1 MSSGSKY
8 QFELNKIVDTS
19 NNKMEDKTMLPE
31 FRTVP
36 SLVSLTQTI
45 APQDYDVTFTAVPQ
59 SNDTN
64 DELLYD
70 MLIYSDSNITFDL
83 YEKGI
88 NDTDFRLL
96 TGKRIDLATG
106 QETDY
111 DAQINASD
119 SDTGTNGIS
128 LHHILDRVMQ
138 NEPTYLFERF
148 NQLEEIGR
156 AHV

>member
-1 MSSGSKY
+1 MYDITTAERKTVEINFNRATVTLEKGKTVVTFPSRSIPMSSGSKY

-88 NDTDFRLL
+88 N
-96 TGKRIDLATG
+96 
-106 QETDY
+106 
-111 DAQINASD
+111 
-119 SDTGTNGIS
+119 
-128 LHHILDRVMQ
+128 
-138 NEPTYLFERF
+138 
-148 NQLEEIGR
+148 EI
-156 AHV
+156 